1 MAMSSVY
8 RGDYCPGGKCDNAG
22 ALQKVSLV
30 PRLVVPSF
38 QEDGFHCSVQKLCR
52 RWDYLP
58 LVRGWTQDGL
68 RYLLFWAESLDVK
81 YGSLSVALGN
91 S

>member
-1 MAMSSVY
+1 MLDIHILLHQVYIYFLQYYNYDLATEAYMAMSSVY

-38 QEDGFHCSVQKLCR
+38 QDDGFHCSVQNKLCR

-58 LVRGWTQDGL
+58 
-68 RYLLFWAESLDVK
+68 
-81 YGSLSVALGN
+81 
-91 S
+91 

>member
-1 MAMSSVY
+1 MQRAEEVVQEGLSS
-8 RGDYCPGGKCDNAG
+8 
-22 ALQKVSLV
+22 
-30 PRLVVPSF
+30 
-38 QEDGFHCSVQKLCR
+38 
-52 RWDYLP
+52 